1 MEEQRLIDKLADKH
15 EDWIRMAKSFG
26 ADNEQSNEL
35 VQSMYVRL
43 VKYVDAD
50 SERIMYT
57 KDEVN
62 TYYVYVTLRNL
73 FLSNAHSY
81 KSDGDLEDS
90 SAFGSKYSLYR
101 DLDLEY
107 EEAHKALFDKIDAVV
122 NEWYWYDKKLW
133 GIHFYDKVS
142 MRGIAADTKISLSSI
157 FNTLKNGKEK
167 VRNEVSK
174 EYEIY
179 CKAKNKKIDN
189 NKFGSKWF
197 RR

>member
-26 ADNEQSNEL
+26 ADSEQSNEL
-35 VQSMYVRL
+35 VQSMYIRL

-73 FLSNAHSY
+73 YLSNAHSY
-81 KSDGDLEDS
+81 KSDCDLDDTSKS
-90 SAFGSKYSLYR
+90 SQKAYISQ
-101 DLDLEY
+101 DLDLIFEQ
-107 EEAHKALFDKIDAVV
+107 AHKVLFDKIDAIVD
-122 NEWYWYDKKLW
+122 EWYWYDKKLW

-142 MRGIAADTKISLSSI
+142 MRGIASDTKISLSSI

-179 CKAKNKKIDN
+179 CKARDKKVDN

>member
-26 ADNEQSNEL
+26 ADIEQSNEL
-35 VQSMYVRL
+35 VQSMYIRL

-81 KSDGDLEDS
+81 KSDCDLDDTS
-90 SAFGSKYSLYR
+90 KSAQKAYISQ
-101 DLDLEY
+101 DLDLIFEQ
-107 EEAHKALFDKIDAVV
+107 AHKVLFEKIDAIV

-167 VRNEVSK
+167 VRNQVGK
-174 EYEIY
+174 EYENY
-179 CKAKNKKIDN
+179 CKAKSKKINN
-189 NKFGSKWF
+189 NKA
-197 RR
+197 

>member
-26 ADNEQSNEL
+26 ADIEQSNEL
-35 VQSMYVRL
+35 VQSMYIRL

-81 KSDGDLEDS
+81 KSDCDLDDTSKS
-90 SAFGSKYSLYR
+90 SQKAYISQ
-101 DLDLEY
+101 DLDLIFEQ
-107 EEAHKALFDKIDAVV
+107 AHKVLFEKIDSIV

-167 VRNEVSK
+167 VRNQVGK
-174 EYEIY
+174 EYENY
-179 CKAKNKKIDN
+179 CKAKSKKINN
-189 NKFGSKWF
+189 NKA
-197 RR
+197 

>member
-73 FLSNAHSY
+73 FLSNTHSY
-81 KSDGDLEDS
+81 KSDCDLDDTSKS
-90 SAFGSKYSLYR
+90 SQKAYISQ
-101 DLDLEY
+101 DLDLIFEQ
-107 EEAHKALFDKIDAVV
+107 AHKALFDKIDAIV

-167 VRNEVSK
+167 VRNQVGE
-174 EYEIY
+174 EYENY
-179 CKAKNKKIDN
+179 CKAKSKKINN
-189 NKFGSKWF
+189 NKA
-197 RR
+197 

>member
-1 MEEQRLIDKLADKH
+1 MEQQRLIDKLADKH

-35 VQSMYVRL
+35 VQSMYIRL

-81 KSDGDLEDS
+81 KSDGDLDDS
-90 SAFGSKYSLYR
+90 GAFGSKYSMYR
-101 DLDLEY
+101 DLDMEY
-107 EEAHKALFDKIDAVV
+107 EEAHKAL
-122 NEWYWYDKKLW
+122 
-133 GIHFYDKVS
+133 
-142 MRGIAADTKISLSSI
+142 
-157 FNTLKNGKEK
+157 
-167 VRNEVSK
+167 
-174 EYEIY
+174 
-179 CKAKNKKIDN
+179 
-189 NKFGSKWF
+189 
-197 RR
+197 

>member
-26 ADNEQSNEL
+26 ADSEQSNEL
-35 VQSMYVRL
+35 VQSMYIRL

-73 FLSNAHSY
+73 YLSNAHSY
-81 KSDGDLEDS
+81 KSDCDLDDTSKS
-90 SAFGSKYSLYR
+90 SQKAYISQ
-101 DLDLEY
+101 DLDLIFEQ
-107 EEAHKALFDKIDAVV
+107 AHKVLFDKIDAIVD
-122 NEWYWYDKKLW
+122 EWYWYDKKLW

-142 MRGIAADTKISLSSI
+142 MRGIASDTKISLSSI

-179 CKAKNKKIDN
+179 CKARDKKIES
-189 NKFGSKWF
+189 NKAGSKWF
-197 RR
+197 RG

>member
-1 MEEQRLIDKLADKH
+1 MEQQRLIDKLADKH

-26 ADNEQSNEL
+26 ADIEQSNEL
-35 VQSMYVRL
+35 VQSMYIRL

-81 KSDGDLEDS
+81 KSDCDLDDTSKS
-90 SAFGSKYSLYR
+90 SQKAYISQ
-101 DLDLEY
+101 DLDLIFEQ
-107 EEAHKALFDKIDAVV
+107 AHKVLFEKIDAIV

-167 VRNEVSK
+167 VRNQVGK
-174 EYEIY
+174 EYENY
-179 CKAKNKKIDN
+179 CKAKSKKINN
-189 NKFGSKWF
+189 NKA
-197 RR
+197 

>member
-26 ADNEQSNEL
+26 ADIEQSNEL
-35 VQSMYVRL
+35 VQSMYIRL

-81 KSDGDLEDS
+81 KSDCDLDDTSKS
-90 SAFGSKYSLYR
+90 SQKAYISQ
-101 DLDLEY
+101 DLDLIFEQ
-107 EEAHKALFDKIDAVV
+107 AHKALFDKIDAVV

-167 VRNEVSK
+167 VRNQVGK
-174 EYEIY
+174 EYENY
-179 CKAKNKKIDN
+179 CKAKSKKINN
-189 NKFGSKWF
+189 NKA
-197 RR
+197 

>member
-26 ADNEQSNEL
+26 ADIEQSNEL
-35 VQSMYVRL
+35 VQLMYIRL

-81 KSDGDLEDS
+81 KSDCDLDDTSKS
-90 SAFGSKYSLYR
+90 SQKAYISQ
-101 DLDLEY
+101 DLDLIFEQ
-107 EEAHKALFDKIDAVV
+107 AHKVLFDKIDAIVD
-122 NEWYWYDKKLW
+122 EWYWYDKKLW

-167 VRNEVSK
+167 VRNQVGK
-174 EYEIY
+174 EYKSY
-179 CKAKNKKIDN
+179 CKAKNKKIN
-189 NKFGSKWF
+189 NNEA
-197 RR
+197 

>member
-26 ADNEQSNEL
+26 ADIEQSNEL
-35 VQSMYVRL
+35 VQSMYIRL

-81 KSDGDLEDS
+81 KSDCDLDDTSKS
-90 SAFGSKYSLYR
+90 SQKAYISQ
-101 DLDLEY
+101 DLDLIFEQ
-107 EEAHKALFDKIDAVV
+107 AHKALFDKIDAIV

-167 VRNEVSK
+167 VRNQVGK
-174 EYEIY
+174 EYENY
-179 CKAKNKKIDN
+179 CKAKSKKINN
-189 NKFGSKWF
+189 NKA
-197 RR
+197 

>member
-26 ADNEQSNEL
+26 ADIEQSNEL
-35 VQSMYVRL
+35 VQSMYIRL

-81 KSDGDLEDS
+81 KSDCDLDDTSKS
-90 SAFGSKYSLYR
+90 SQKAYISQ
-101 DLDLEY
+101 DLDLIFEQ
-107 EEAHKALFDKIDAVV
+107 AHKVLFEKIDAIV

-179 CKAKNKKIDN
+179 CKARDKKIDN

>member
-26 ADNEQSNEL
+26 ADIEQSNEL
-35 VQSMYVRL
+35 VQLMYIRL

-81 KSDGDLEDS
+81 KSDCDLDDT
-90 SAFGSKYSLYR
+90 SKTSQKAYISQ
-101 DLDLEY
+101 DLDLIFEQ
-107 EEAHKALFDKIDAVV
+107 AHKVLFEKIDSIV

-179 CKAKNKKIDN
+179 CKAKNKKINN
-189 NKFGSKWF
+189 NKAESKWS

>member
-1 MEEQRLIDKLADKH
+1 MDQRRLIDRLAEKH
-15 EDWIRMAKSFG
+15 YDWIRMSKSFG
-26 ADNEQSNEL
+26 ANSEQANEL

-73 FLSNAHSY
+73 YLSNTHSY
-81 KSDGDLEDS
+81 KSDADLEDS
-90 SAFGSKYSLYR
+90 SAFGSKYSMYR

-142 MRGIAADTKISLSSI
+142 MRGIASDTKISLSSI

-179 CKAKNKKIDN
+179 CKARDKKVDN

>member
-26 ADNEQSNEL
+26 ADIEQSNEL
-35 VQSMYVRL
+35 VQLMYIRL

-81 KSDGDLEDS
+81 KSDCDLDDTSKS
-90 SAFGSKYSLYR
+90 SQKAYISQ
-101 DLDLEY
+101 DLDLIFEQ
-107 EEAHKALFDKIDAVV
+107 AHKVLFEKIDAIV

-167 VRNEVSK
+167 VRNQVGK
-174 EYEIY
+174 EYENY
-179 CKAKNKKIDN
+179 CKAKSKKINN
-189 NKFGSKWF
+189 NKA
-197 RR
+197 